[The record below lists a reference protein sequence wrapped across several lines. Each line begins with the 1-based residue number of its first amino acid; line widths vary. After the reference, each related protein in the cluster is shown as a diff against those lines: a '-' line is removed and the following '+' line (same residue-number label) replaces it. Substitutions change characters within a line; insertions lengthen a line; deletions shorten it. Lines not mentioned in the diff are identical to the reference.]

1 MTAVQKRFTMYID
14 NYDDD
19 GDGGDYDDYDNHDD
33 YMTMLLVLRISFF
46 VEAVDQPEKEE
57 ERRSAIAV
65 VELQVRTVH
74 DSYKLLKY
82 TYMKC
87 GGETEILNELIH
99 DTMRISS

>member
-1 MTAVQKRFTMYID
+1 MTAVQKRFNMYID

-19 GDGGDYDDYDNHDD
+19 GDDGDYDD

-82 TYMKC
+82 TFIKC

>member
-82 TYMKC
+82 TFMKC

-99 DTMRISS
+99 DTLRISS

>member
-1 MTAVQKRFTMYID
+1 MLNKSDVTAVQKRFTMYID

-74 DSYKLLKY
+74 DSFKLLEY
-82 TYMKC
+82 TYMK
-87 GGETEILNELIH
+87 
-99 DTMRISS
+99 

>member
-1 MTAVQKRFTMYID
+1 MYID

-82 TYMKC
+82 TFMKC

-99 DTMRISS
+99 DTLRISS